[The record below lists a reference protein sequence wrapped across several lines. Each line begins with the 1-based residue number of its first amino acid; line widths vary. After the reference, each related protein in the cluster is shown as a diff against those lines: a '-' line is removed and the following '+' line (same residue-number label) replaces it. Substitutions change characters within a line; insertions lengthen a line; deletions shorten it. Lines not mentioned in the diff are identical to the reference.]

1 MDDIILRI
9 KQLMKYYELNI
20 SETAKKIGVSQPNL
34 SAMLSGKRP
43 IGGNIINKFIISF
56 GINKDWLE
64 SGQGE
69 MFDLDLK
76 RIGVRMFIIRN
87 ERKWTSKE
95 TADNLKI
102 PLSEYQCIE
111 TGKSIPDKKVI
122 DDFIYITNANP
133 SWVYNGT
140 GREFEDDYYEYV
152 EQQNINRFDHNS
164 IISRIEVL
172 MESVNISFSDLAM
185 RCKISHSTLADF
197 FNSKNEQNDNKI
209 IDIIASSLGAN
220 KAWVLT
226 GLGSPFETESPL
238 VDECVKTFD
247 EIFGVPEKKQ
257 TRPRVPL
264 TAAAG
269 SLSGESI
276 GVTLEQC
283 EQMPLIHQ
291 IPYYDFTMFIKG
303 DSMSPRFESGDEIA
317 CRRIDQSRFIQWGK
331 VHVLD
336 TTQGFIIKR
345 IYDDGDKIRCVSYNK
360 DYADFSVPKEDIHSI
375 SLVVGSISI
384 IEM

>member
-1 MDDIILRI
+1 MENAINERVRKICDYYFSGNASEMARAVNIKQSTIRDIIGT
-9 KQLMKYYELNI
+9 KQSKP
-20 SETAKKIGVSQPNL
+20 SFETLKAIVDCPTVKVNASWL
-34 SAMLSGKRP
+34 LTGK
-43 IGGNIINKFIISF
+43 GNILDELDGAFYF
-56 GINKDWLE
+56 EFKD
-64 SGQGE
+64 G
-69 MFDLDLK
+69 
-76 RIGVRMFIIRN
+76 N
-87 ERKWTSKE
+87 
-95 TADNLKI
+95 
-102 PLSEYQCIE
+102 
-111 TGKSIPDKKVI
+111 
-122 DDFIYITNANP
+122 
-133 SWVYNGT
+133 
-140 GREFEDDYYEYV
+140 
-152 EQQNINRFDHNS
+152 
-164 IISRIEVL
+164 
-172 MESVNISFSDLAM
+172 
-185 RCKISHSTLADF
+185 
-197 FNSKNEQNDNKI
+197 NSKVAYIEEPVKNKTT
-209 IDIIASSLGAN
+209 
-220 KAWVLT
+220 VL
-226 GLGSPFETESPL
+226 
-238 VDECVKTFD
+238 
-247 EIFGVPEKKQ
+247 Q

-384 IEM
+384 MEM